1 MIPRVPGRGHIG
13 LDKAGDFRQIAPT
26 GSRPQWFGSR
36 ARRDWLRA
44 LTLFGPQAGK
54 CLTRNPDQSNDSSC
68 RPLLG
73 DLFGFLRFGKTINR
87 EQSGETLTAFARRH
101 GVRPNRLARWR
112 DRLRKTRGPARLRF
126 HPVKVRETPVDGVAR
141 SAPVVAEGGSGLEL
155 VLRGGRR
162 ILIGRGFDAALLVDL
177 VRVLESGPC

>member
-1 MIPRVPGRGHIG
+1 M
-13 LDKAGDFRQIAPT
+13 KT
-26 GSRPQWFGSR
+26 GSVRG
-36 ARRDWLRA
+36 AELRA
-44 LTLFGPQAGK
+44 ALQGDYWRA
-54 CLTRNPDQSNDSSC
+54 DSAE
-68 RPLLG
+68 LIV
-73 DLFGFLRFGKTINR
+73 TAW
-87 EQSGETLTAFARRH
+87 EQSGEILTAFARRH

>member
-1 MIPRVPGRGHIG
+1 M
-13 LDKAGDFRQIAPT
+13 KT
-26 GSRPQWFGSR
+26 GSVRG
-36 ARRDWLRA
+36 AELRA
-44 LTLFGPQAGK
+44 ALQ
-54 CLTRNPDQSNDSSC
+54 
-68 RPLLG
+68 G
-73 DLFGFLRFGKTINR
+73 DYWRAASAELIVTAW
-87 EQSGETLTAFARRH
+87 EQSGETLAAFARRH

-162 ILIGRGFDAALLVDL
+162 ILIGRGFDAALLVDV